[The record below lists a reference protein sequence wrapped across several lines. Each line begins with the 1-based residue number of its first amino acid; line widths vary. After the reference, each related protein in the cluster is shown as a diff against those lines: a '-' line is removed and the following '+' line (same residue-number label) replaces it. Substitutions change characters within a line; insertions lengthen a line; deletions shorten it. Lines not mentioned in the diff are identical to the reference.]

1 MSTIANNE
9 NYALTL
15 EDLRHPWQPDWILT
29 KDDVQVFLKLM
40 DYYKYLVEDEKDW
53 YPPYLVF
60 IESFNEKQMIGTI
73 KSKWFM
79 KYDPFLAGKD
89 NPIYILRI
97 NGVKV

>member
-9 NYALTL
+9 YSSSSL
-15 EDLRHPWQPDWILT
+15 DDFRHPWQPDWVLI
-29 KDDVQVFLKLM
+29 KDDVQIFLELM
-40 DYYKYLVEDEKDW
+40 DHYRYLVENEKDW

-60 IESFNEKQMIGTI
+60 IESLNGKHMIGTI
-73 KSKWFM
+73 RSKWFM
-79 KYDPFLAGKD
+79 EYDPFLAGKD